1 MSWAKDQKQDLPDN
15 ALQEIETKSVK
26 WLATPNSLRMV
37 RYITPSPREELDI
50 VSESR
55 IASPL
60 CEKEQQLSQSEEMRR
75 LKRNEEEKLTGKM
88 NEIDELRQVNETA
101 RQEMAALQMKF
112 DANIDELVKKHR
124 AQLQSEQEKAD
135 KVLKAKM
142 KENENYTGARVVEAV
157 DVYTKRYE
165 DMMNSMG
172 DKWDR
177 EKDLLTTTIDKLED
191 EKIATADKIEVL
203 EEEIEGFSQYQV
215 VLQRQNDRL
224 IFQNRDLKS
233 QNEEMLKK
241 ISEGLDDSKAT
252 SKLEKMRS
260 QLRLALNEKR
270 ALEATVKNL
279 SAQLETDRATVKN
292 LDAQLTAE
300 KMQGCFWRS
309 SYEEA
314 TKLFPKL
321 KGRPE
326 KGRENEV
333 PLSNHHP

>member
-1 MSWAKDQKQDLPDN
+1 
-15 ALQEIETKSVK
+15 
-26 WLATPNSLRMV
+26 
-37 RYITPSPREELDI
+37 
-50 VSESR
+50 
-55 IASPL
+55 
-60 CEKEQQLSQSEEMRR
+60 
-75 LKRNEEEKLTGKM
+75 
-88 NEIDELRQVNETA
+88 
-101 RQEMAALQMKF
+101 
-112 DANIDELVKKHR
+112 
-124 AQLQSEQEKAD
+124 
-135 KVLKAKM
+135 
-142 KENENYTGARVVEAV
+142 
-157 DVYTKRYE
+157 
-165 DMMNSMG
+165 
-172 DKWDR
+172 
-177 EKDLLTTTIDKLED
+177 
-191 EKIATADKIEVL
+191 
-203 EEEIEGFSQYQV
+203 
-215 VLQRQNDRL
+215 
-224 IFQNRDLKS
+224 
-233 QNEEMLKK
+233 MLKK

-300 KMQGCFWRS
+300 KMQGCFWRFACFWYKINKLIVRSPFFCRS